1 LNDLPEAL
9 QMTMKWTV
17 RRFLVAACILTWIGD
32 AHAADGVTV
41 TEKHFAISGSTGAE
55 LYASIGRNGPDNAIA
70 HTTYTLTWSR
80 RRLVPQGGACRLADA
95 RPTVAI
101 TYTFPKPEG
110 KLPAVARK
118 RWDIFIAGVREHE
131 EVHGQMIREMLAD
144 LNASIAGLVTRND
157 AGCQKAKR
165 EMTRRVKEATLAH
178 KERSRA
184 FDRVEMSAGG
194 TVHRLVMALVN
205 EPVP

>member
-1 LNDLPEAL
+1 
-9 QMTMKWTV
+9 MTMKWTV
-17 RRFLVAACILTWIGD
+17 RRILVAACILPWLYG
-32 AHAADGVTV
+32 ASHAADGVTV
-41 TEKHFAISGSTGAE
+41 TEKHFAISGSTGAA

-80 RRLVPQGGACRLADA
+80 RRLVPEGGGCRLADA

-110 KLPAVARK
+110 KLPPVTAK
-118 RWDIFIAGVREHE
+118 RWTTFIAGVREHE
-131 EVHGQMIREMLAD
+131 EVHGEMIREMLAR
-144 LNASIAGLVTRND
+144 LQATIAGLGTTSD
-157 AGCQKAKR
+157 PGCRKAKR
-165 EMTRRVKEATLAH
+165 EMTRLVKEATTAH

-194 TVHRLVMALVN
+194 TIQRLVMALVN
-205 EPVP
+205 EPLGKAAP